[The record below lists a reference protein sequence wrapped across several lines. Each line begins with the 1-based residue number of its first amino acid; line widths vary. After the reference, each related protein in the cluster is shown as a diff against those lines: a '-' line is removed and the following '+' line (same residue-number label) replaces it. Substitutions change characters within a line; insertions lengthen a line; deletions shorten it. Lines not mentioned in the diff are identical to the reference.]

1 MFLTGSDIHY
11 IQTLLCFYREV
22 IVVEKKKDTGLTWYT
37 MDLHLHTP
45 ASADYLQPEIGYLDI
60 LKQAATKGLDIIA
73 FTDHNTVAGYRGM
86 QEEIDQL
93 KLLQQLNR
101 LLPEEETRL
110 DDYQKLQ
117 KRLLVLPGF
126 EFTATFGF
134 HILAIFPVDKPLRD
148 IEHLLLALNIPS
160 DQLDEGSVTVGAS
173 VDVLTAYRAIHDAGG
188 MAIPAHANSNNG
200 VAMRRFP
207 FGGQTKIAYTQDPNL
222 IAMEVT
228 DLEKKGRSATAF
240 FFSGNKPEYPR
251 RLHCIQGS
259 DAHLLKK
266 KAGIQNKLG
275 VGERTTDVRLPERS
289 FKALKELFESDNFSR
304 TRPHQ
309 LSSQPAYDFIRD
321 ARAEGATFMQDFHE
335 KITTRGGSLYSIIA
349 DICAFANS
357 NGGTLY
363 LGLSADPGKS
373 FEGVTRPNQGIEKL
387 QSEIDKRI
395 SPELS
400 CKFEVQ
406 ETEGKKVIQVMIPK
420 GDDPPYAVDD
430 NKIYLRSETETGMA
444 VRDEIVDMVLQR
456 KDKRRPSRGAEIT
469 TDAVP
474 ISGSKDV
481 TEMPSVEKEET
492 DGHAA
497 PRTGVEIVSVAKRGG
512 ENYFTVRDL
521 RNGSMVKNVTLKSS
535 RKLWH
540 YAISQYA
547 KLPAD
552 IEKMN
557 ITWQGDLGLVT
568 QKKRGNYNSYDLI
581 QRTSDGFRHYYGVT
595 EDGIHG
601 LWEGLI

>member
-1 MFLTGSDIHY
+1 VAKQD
-11 IQTLLCFYREV
+11 
-22 IVVEKKKDTGLTWYT
+22 KNTGLTWYT

-45 ASADYLQPEIGYLDI
+45 ASGDYLQPEIGYLDI
-60 LKQAATKGLDIIA
+60 LQQAAMKGLDIIA
-73 FTDHNTVAGYRGM
+73 FTDHNTVAGYRRM

-101 LLPEEETRL
+101 LLPEEDTRL
-110 DDYQKLQ
+110 SEYQKLL
-117 KRLLVLPGF
+117 KRMLVLPGF

-134 HILAIFPVDKPLRD
+134 HILAIFSEDKPLRD
-148 IEHLLLALNIPS
+148 IEHLLLELNIPS

-173 VDVLTAYRAIHDAGG
+173 VDVLTAYKAIHEAGG
-188 MAIPAHANSNNG
+188 MAIAAHANSNNG

-207 FGGQTKIAYTQDPNL
+207 FGGQTKIAYTQNPNL

-228 DLEKKGRSATAF
+228 DLAKKGRHATAS

-251 RLHCIQGS
+251 RMHCIQGS

-266 KAGIQNKLG
+266 NSTFATKLG
-275 VGERTTDVRLPERS
+275 VGDRTTDVRLSEKS
-289 FKALKELFESDNFSR
+289 YKALKDLFESNNFSR

-321 ARAEGATFMQDFHE
+321 AREEGATYMQDFHE
-335 KITTRGGSLYSIIA
+335 NINVRGGNFYDVIA

-363 LGLSADPGKS
+363 LGLSAQQGKS
-373 FEGVTRPNQGIEKL
+373 FDGIPRPNKGIEKL

-395 SPELS
+395 SPELA

-406 ETEGKKVIQVMIPK
+406 ETQGKKVIQVMIPK

-444 VRDEIVDMVLQR
+444 VRDEIVEMVLQG
-456 KDKRRPSRGAEIT
+456 KKKQQGGNAAAHAEPL
-469 TDAVP
+469 P
-474 ISGSKDV
+474 IFSSKDV
-481 TEMPSVEKEET
+481 EDTKTNDEVDSNEQAP
-492 DGHAA
+492 
-497 PRTGVEIVSVAKRGG
+497 PRTGVEIVSVANRGG

-540 YAISQYA
+540 YAISQYS
-547 KLPAD
+547 KLPEK
-552 IEKMN
+552 IEKMD
-557 ITWQGDLGLVT
+557 ISWQGDLGLVG

-581 QRTSDGFRHYYGVT
+581 LRTSDGYRHYYGVT
-595 EDGIHG
+595 DDGIHDS
-601 LWEGLI
+601 WEGLI

>member
-1 MFLTGSDIHY
+1 M
-11 IQTLLCFYREV
+11 
-22 IVVEKKKDTGLTWYT
+22 VEQNKNTGLTWYT

-45 ASADYLQPEIGYLDI
+45 ASDDYLQPEIGYLDI
-60 LKQAATKGLDIIA
+60 LQQAAKKGLDIIA
-73 FTDHNTVAGYRGM
+73 FTDHNTVAGYRRM

-110 DDYQKLQ
+110 SEYQKLL
-117 KRLLVLPGF
+117 KRMLVLPGF

-134 HILAIFPVDKPLRD
+134 HILAIFPKNKPLRD

-160 DQLDEGSVTVGAS
+160 DQIDEGSVTVGAS
-173 VDVLTAYRAIHDAGG
+173 VDVLTAYKAIHEAGG
-188 MAIPAHANSNNG
+188 MAIAAHANSNNG

-207 FGGQTKIAYTQDPNL
+207 FGGQTKIAYTQNPNL

-228 DLEKKGRSATAF
+228 DLEKKGRHATASF
-240 FFSGNKPEYPR
+240 FNGNKPEYPR
-251 RLHCIQGS
+251 RMHCIQGS

-266 KAGIQNKLG
+266 ISKFQNKLG
-275 VGERTTDVRLPERS
+275 VGERTTDVRIPERS
-289 FKALKELFESDNFSR
+289 YAALKELFESDNFSR

-321 ARAEGATFMQDFHE
+321 AREEGANFMQDFHE
-335 KITTRGGSLYSIIA
+335 NITVRGGNLYDIIA

-363 LGLSADPGKS
+363 LGLSAQPGKA
-373 FEGVTRPNQGIEKL
+373 FEGIPRPNQSIGKL
-387 QSEIDKRI
+387 QSEISKRI
-395 SPELS
+395 SPELA

-420 GDDPPYAVDD
+420 GDDQPYAVDD
-430 NKIYLRSETETGMA
+430 NKIYLRTETETGMA
-444 VRDEIVDMVLQR
+444 VRDEIVDMVLQG
-456 KDKRRPSRGAEIT
+456 KKKQLGGTAAAHAE
-469 TDAVP
+469 AKP
-474 ISGSKDV
+474 IFSSKDV
-481 TEMPSVEKEET
+481 PDALTEDEVVA
-492 DGHAA
+492 DGQAP
-497 PRTGVEIVSVAKRGG
+497 PRTGVEIVSVDKRGG

-540 YAISQYA
+540 YAISQYS
-547 KLPAD
+547 KLPAK
-552 IEKMN
+552 IEKMD

-568 QKKRGNYNSYDLI
+568 QKKRGNFNSYDLI
-581 QRTSDGFRHYYGVT
+581 QRTSDGYRHYYGVT
-595 EDGIHG
+595 NDGIHDS
-601 LWEGLI
+601 WEGLI

>member
-1 MFLTGSDIHY
+1 MVK
-11 IQTLLCFYREV
+11 Q
-22 IVVEKKKDTGLTWYT
+22 KKNTGLTWYT

-45 ASADYLQPEIGYLDI
+45 ASDDYLQPEISYLDI
-60 LKQAATKGLDIIA
+60 LQQAAKKGLDIIA
-73 FTDHNTVAGYRGM
+73 FTDHNTVAGYRRM

-110 DDYQKLQ
+110 SEYQKLL
-117 KRLLVLPGF
+117 KRMLVLPGF

-134 HILAIFPVDKPLRD
+134 HILAIFPEDKPLRD

-173 VDVLTAYRAIHDAGG
+173 VDVLTAYKAIHEGGG
-188 MAIPAHANSNNG
+188 MAIAAHANSNNG

-228 DLEKKGRSATAF
+228 DLEKKGRHATAS

-251 RLHCIQGS
+251 RMHCIQGS

-266 KAGIQNKLG
+266 NSAFQNKLG
-275 VGERTTDVRLPERS
+275 VGERTTDVRLQEKS
-289 FKALKELFESDNFSR
+289 FKALYDLFESNNFSR

-321 ARAEGATFMQDFHE
+321 AREEGATFMQDFHE
-335 KITTRGGSLYSIIA
+335 NITVRGGNLYDIIA

-363 LGLSADPGKS
+363 LGLGAQSGKS
-373 FEGVTRPNQGIEKL
+373 FEGISRPNQGIEKL

-395 SPELS
+395 SPELA

-430 NKIYLRSETETGMA
+430 NKIYLRTETETGMA
-444 VRDEIVDMVLQR
+444 VRDEIVEMVLQG
-456 KDKRRPSRGAEIT
+456 KKKQMGGNAGSQAEPRPIFS
-469 TDAVP
+469 
-474 ISGSKDV
+474 SKDD
-481 TEMPSVEKEET
+481 VEPKTKNEVDSDEQ
-492 DGHAA
+492 AP
-497 PRTGVEIVSVAKRGG
+497 PRTGVEIVSVSKRGG

-540 YAISQYA
+540 YAISQYS
-547 KLPAD
+547 KLPANID
-552 IEKMN
+552 KMD

-568 QKKRGNYNSYDLI
+568 QKKRGNFNSYDLI
-581 QRTSDGFRHYYGVT
+581 QRTSDGYRHYYGVT
-595 EDGIHG
+595 DDGIHDT
-601 LWEGLI
+601 WEGVI